1 MALTDD
7 EIKRIGKV
15 AAAESMKMLK
25 DFLKPQS
32 EGEIKTNKAYTIT
45 QVAEIFGKDT
55 STIRRWYNHGKF
67 KKNRAGLFT
76 GDSVKREYDKLNAQ
90 R

>member
-7 EIKRIGKV
+7 DIRRIAKATV
-15 AAAESMKMLK
+15 KMLN
-25 DFLKPQS
+25 DTLAPQT
-32 EGEIKTNKAYTIT
+32 EVEIKTNKAYTT
-45 QVAEIFGKDT
+45 SQVANFFGKNT
-55 STIRRWYNHGKF
+55 STIRRWYSSGKF
-67 KKNRAGLFT
+67 KKNRSGLFT